1 MKQQKKSETGDNASI
16 HSREEEKKSEK
27 KSPERDEEDMESQNS
42 DDTDVQIDTKRGRT
56 NYICFKPLMYYN
68 RHLDRYYY
76 FRYFKPYKYDH
87 RLLAIGT

>member
-1 MKQQKKSETGDNASI
+1 
-16 HSREEEKKSEK
+16 
-27 KSPERDEEDMESQNS
+27 MESQNS
-42 DDTDVQIDTKRGRT
+42 DDTDEPMDTTGGRRT

-87 RLLAIGT
+87 RLLTMGHDCGCQPRRVHKKVVPGMMITTST